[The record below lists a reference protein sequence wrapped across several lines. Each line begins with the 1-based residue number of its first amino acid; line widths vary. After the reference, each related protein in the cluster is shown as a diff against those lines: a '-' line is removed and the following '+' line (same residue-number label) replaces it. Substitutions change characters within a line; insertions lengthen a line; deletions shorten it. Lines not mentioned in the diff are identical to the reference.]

1 MGELNADLK
10 TTFVTSISEG
20 DLEKVTSILSRH
32 PELVF
37 AEVTAPEDTSS
48 SSSSSSASAVT
59 SNVLDLAVQSKQL
72 TVLTCLVT
80 EALRAD
86 KDGFENFL
94 VRTEFCHGATILNEV
109 IKHDPKSGSLMLSQA
124 VTSSGGEDAK
134 DRMINVNLKH
144 LDTNVMET
152 VLTHGCQE
160 MSEHP
165 VCKTLTSLKWTSY
178 RKYAYSLMMMEL
190 LYIITLSAT
199 VILGNYH
206 PNNSSGFLIL
216 LILSMF
222 FHLPILTVKLA
233 SLINSNRDLLPKIKS
248 TLYALHF
255 LLFIIYFIC
264 SLCQVEHISIVHV
277 TAWMILSSWILI
289 MTILHDL
296 PDTSFHVQM
305 FLNVLK
311 DILKFILIF
320 LSVLIGFSLSLHSAL
335 SKNRSGRAPFID
347 PHNSILKLLS
357 FMAGEISFD
366 TTYLDDFVQVQGT
379 VQILFILIFIILNI
393 VMINIMIGLTL
404 TSLHDTMLMKE
415 QIKFVRTM
423 LINHKIDLLLDL
435 FKKWKRKLK
444 LFKYRCCWNFP
455 EGFPYKEVIL
465 KEKSAKDKKNSS
477 LLRKLM
483 RKNQENLETRSIGVF
498 VANKVTDEIVETK
511 HKLPKSI
518 FIECEEILEAR
529 RLKLEEE
536 LAAEAEKCQG
546 VYIFVDNLS
555 VKVLITPCFQM
566 RASVTPACA
575 GTATTSTRRYRPS
588 QGSRGS
594 RASRSFCSRYN

>member
-1 MGELNADLK
+1 MHLFSVGELNADLK

-20 DLEKVTSILSRH
+20 DVEKVTSILSRH
-32 PELVF
+32 PELVY
-37 AEVTAPEDTSS
+37 AEVTAPEDAT
-48 SSSSSSASAVT
+48 SSSSSASAVT
-59 SNVLDLAVQSKQL
+59 SNVLDLAVESKQL
-72 TVLTCLVT
+72 AVLTCLVT
-80 EALRAD
+80 EALRLD

-94 VRTEFCHGATILNEV
+94 VRTEFSHGAMILNEV
-109 IKHDPKSGSLMLSQA
+109 IKHEPKSGSLMLNQA
-124 VTSSGGEDAK
+124 VTSSPSGEDAK

-144 LDTNVMET
+144 LDTRVMET
-152 VLTHGCQE
+152 VLIHGCRE

-178 RKYAYSLMMMEL
+178 RKYAYSLMMMDL

-206 PNNSSGFLIL
+206 PSNSLGFLIL

-255 LLFIIYFIC
+255 LLFITYFIC
-264 SLCQVEHISIVHV
+264 SLCQVEHISIVHIS
-277 TAWMILSSWILI
+277 AWMILSSWILI
-289 MTILHDL
+289 MTNLHDL
-296 PDTSFHVQM
+296 PATSFHVQM

-320 LSVLIGFSLSLHSAL
+320 LSVLIGFSLSLHTVL
-335 SKNRSGRAPFID
+335 SKNRSGRASFID

-366 TTYLDDFVQVQGT
+366 TTFLDDFVQVQGT
-379 VQILFILIFIILNI
+379 VQILFIIIFVILNI

-404 TSLHDTMLMKE
+404 TSLHETMLMEE
-415 QIKFVRTM
+415 QIKYVRTM
-423 LINHKIDLLLDL
+423 LMNQKIDLLLAL
-435 FKKWKRKLK
+435 FKTWKRKLK
-444 LFKYRCCWNFP
+444 LIKYRCCWNFP
-455 EGFPYKEVIL
+455 AGFLHKEVIL
-465 KEKSAKDKKNSS
+465 KERIAKDTKNSS
-477 LLRKLM
+477 LLQKLM
-483 RKNQENLETRSIGVF
+483 MKNQEKLETMSVGVF

-511 HKLPKSI
+511 NKLPKSI
-518 FIECEEILEAR
+518 YYECEEILEAR

-546 VYIFVDNLS
+546 V
-555 VKVLITPCFQM
+555 
-566 RASVTPACA
+566 
-575 GTATTSTRRYRPS
+575 
-588 QGSRGS
+588 
-594 RASRSFCSRYN
+594 

>member
-1 MGELNADLK
+1 MNADLQ
-10 TTFVTSISEG
+10 TTFVASISEG
-20 DLEKVTSILSRH
+20 DVEKVTSILSRH

-37 AEVTAPEDTSS
+37 AEVTAPEVTPSS
-48 SSSSSSASAVT
+48 SPSSSAA

-72 TVLTCLVT
+72 TILTSLVT
-80 EALRAD
+80 AALRVD
-86 KDGFENFL
+86 RDGFENFL
-94 VRTEFCHGATILNEV
+94 ARTEFCHVSTILNEV
-109 IKHDPKSGSLMLSQA
+109 IKHEPKAGSLMLNQA
-124 VTSSGGEDAK
+124 VTSSACGEETK

-144 LDTNVMET
+144 LDANVMET
-152 VLTHGCQE
+152 VLIHGCRE
-160 MSEHP
+160 MSDHP
-165 VCKTLTSLKWTSY
+165 VCKTLTSLKWAGY
-178 RKYAYSLMMMEL
+178 RKYAYSLMMMDL

-199 VILGNYH
+199 VILENYH
-206 PNNSSGFLIL
+206 QNNALGFQIL

-277 TAWMILSSWILI
+277 TAWMILSSWTLI
-289 MTILHDL
+289 MTNLHDL

-311 DILKFILIF
+311 DILKFIIIF

-335 SKNRSGRAPFID
+335 SENRSGRAPFID

-379 VQILFILIFIILNI
+379 VQILFIIIFIILNI

-415 QIKFVRTM
+415 QIRFVRTM
-423 LINHKIDLLLDL
+423 LMNHKIDMLLDL
-435 FKKWKRKLK
+435 FKKSKRKLK

-455 EGFPYKEVIL
+455 AGFLHKEVIL

-477 LLRKLM
+477 LLHKLT
-483 RKNQENLETRSIGVF
+483 RKNQENLVTRSIGVF

-518 FIECEEILEAR
+518 FFECEEILEAR

-546 VYIFVDNLS
+546 VYS
-555 VKVLITPCFQM
+555 
-566 RASVTPACA
+566 
-575 GTATTSTRRYRPS
+575 
-588 QGSRGS
+588 
-594 RASRSFCSRYN
+594 